1 MVQRLHYNYSGAS
14 VWINGVQVMKKGVL
28 VGQRG
33 KDWFEG
39 LKVSH
44 KAWLRWKR
52 MEEEMKC

>member
-1 MVQRLHYNYSGAS
+1 MRYNFSGAS
-14 VWINGVQVMKKGVL
+14 VWINGVQVMEKGVL

-44 KAWLRWKR
+44 KAWLKR
-52 MEEEMKC
+52 KRAKEEKNG